1 MGGFSVNDR
10 EQALFEAGIKLGALY
25 HQFVGAPL
33 DLATIAPMENAIQ
46 KSIGVQPYVEDI
58 RVRIDPDRVSA
69 KINKFGYTEL
79 EGSMLNVEL
88 VVAYGKAKVL
98 VKMQYD
104 EDAEYPLMFIER

>member
-1 MGGFSVNDR
+1 MNDR

-25 HQFVGAPL
+25 HQYVGAPL
-33 DLATIAPMENAIQ
+33 DLDAIPAIENAIQ

-58 RVRIDPDRVSA
+58 QVRIDPERVSS

-79 EGSMLNVEL
+79 EGGMLDVQL

-104 EDAEYPLMFIER
+104 EDADYPLMFIER

>member
-1 MGGFSVNDR
+1 MNNR

-33 DLATIAPMENAIQ
+33 DLAAIPSLESAIQ

-58 RVRIDPDRVSA
+58 KVRIDPDRVSA
-69 KINKFGYTEL
+69 KTNKFGYAEL
-79 EGSMLNVEL
+79 EGSMLDVEL
-88 VVAYGKAKVL
+88 VVAYGGAKVL